1 MRTEHLQ
8 VPNPLSQLPQLS
20 LHSFFFCDSDAEMI
34 CSINSVHRTMLS
46 IIQYVIDV
54 NLQSAFLIIL
64 TLSSFSHSLLF
75 LLDGSLQFPLLTK
88 NF

>member
-1 MRTEHLQ
+1 
-8 VPNPLSQLPQLS
+8 
-20 LHSFFFCDSDAEMI
+20 
-34 CSINSVHRTMLS
+34 MLS